1 MATEPMQLLDAV
13 DVYLDAGPGAPVL
26 VGSLRASFMGGRTL
40 AGSSFEY
47 APSYLDSPARY
58 ALSPDLPLVSGRQY
72 SGGDTTLFG
81 AFADVTPDDWG
92 TGLIDAEYQLQR
104 SDSQPRALGEFDHLV
119 QQNDRT
125 RMGALRFTAPGATPG
140 RDQWLTAATHTAP
153 NQHSVRRI
161 AEAAARFEEYEA
173 TDDDIEILRFAGS
186 SLGGARPK
194 ATIQDADG
202 TIWMLKLPSNRD
214 RRSDLEAW
222 EATALDIAEQ
232 AGLRVPMHK
241 LVRLAEH
248 ESSLLIERFDRTGT
262 PGPEEHRVGYISAMS
277 AMQLTPQNQ
286 QATYSDF
293 ADAVDHLAPEH
304 SEEDLRELFQRVA
317 LTVLVGNVDDHW
329 KNHGFLREGSS
340 WRLSPLFDVNPTRA
354 RSRVR
359 SRAISDRDDPANR
372 NIRHLIESSQ
382 VYRMNIPDAAEAL
395 VPVLRA
401 VAKWPETAA
410 GNGIAAAEID
420 SMASAFDEAQF
431 EYAAKFAIKYE
442 LQNGTKSL
450 SGRRRQFPELFQ
462 DAAEAAGPDAALER
476 D

>member
-1 MATEPMQLLDAV
+1 MAGEPTQLHDAV
-13 DVYLDAGPGAPVL
+13 DVFLDEGAGAPVL

-47 APSYLDSPARY
+47 AASYLANPARY

-104 SDSQPRALGEFDHLV
+104 GESQPRAIGEFDHLV
-119 QQNDRT
+119 QQNDLT
-125 RMGALRFTAPGATPG
+125 RMGALRFTALGATPAPG
-140 RDQWLTAATHTAP
+140 GTPGPYQWLTAAQHTAP
-153 NQHSVRRI
+153 TQHSVRRI

-194 ATIQDADG
+194 ATIRDPDG
-202 TIWMLKLPSNRD
+202 ALWMLKLPSNRD

-222 EATALDIAEQ
+222 EATALDIAER
-232 AGLRVPMHK
+232 AGLRVPRHR

-248 ESSLLIERFDRTGT
+248 ESSLLIERFDRVGA
-262 PGPEEHRVGYISAMS
+262 PDPHQHRVGFISAMT

-286 QATYSDF
+286 RATYADL
-293 ADAVDHLAPEH
+293 ADAVDHLAPEY
-304 SEEDLRELFQRVA
+304 SREELRELFQRVA

-340 WRLSPLFDVNPTRA
+340 WRLSPLYDVNPTRA
-354 RSRVR
+354 GNLVR

-372 NIRHLIESSQ
+372 DIRHLIESSQ
-382 VYRMNIPDAAEAL
+382 VYRMNATDAADAL
-395 VPVLRA
+395 IPVLGA
-401 VAKWPETAA
+401 VATWPVLAV
-410 GNGIAAAEID
+410 GNGISRAEID
-420 SMASAFDEAQF
+420 SMASAFDETQF
-431 EYAAKFAIKYE
+431 GYAEKFAVAHE
-442 LQNGTKSL
+442 SRNGTS
-450 SGRRRQFPELFQ
+450 SHAGRRRPFPELY
-462 DAAEAAGPDAALER
+462 
-476 D
+476 